1 VQIEGPGFAGA
12 FLLCYAPAMSKTID
26 KLTRVMPS
34 ATPTE
39 AELAAWADLPRDEQV
54 RRYQEMFRHP
64 DCNNFTTDTPDDI
77 LAAARQRVAAR
88 RHG

>member
-1 VQIEGPGFAGA
+1 
-12 FLLCYAPAMSKTID
+12 MSQTTD
-26 KLTRVMPS
+26 KPTRVLPS

-39 AELAAWADLPRDEQV
+39 ADLAAWAALPRDEQV
-54 RRYQEMFRHP
+54 RRYRELFERA
-64 DCNNFTTDTPDDI
+64 DCNTFTADSPEDI

>member
-1 VQIEGPGFAGA
+1 MTP
-12 FLLCYAPAMSKTID
+12 MSQT
-26 KLTRVMPS
+26 TRKSTRTMPS

-39 AELAAWADLPRDEQV
+39 AELTEWAALPRDEQV
-54 RRYQEMFRHP
+54 RRYQELFEHP
-64 DCNNFTTDTPDDI
+64 DCNTFTADTPDDI

>member
-1 VQIEGPGFAGA
+1 MPQ
-12 FLLCYAPAMSKTID
+12 TTD
-26 KLTRVMPS
+26 KSIRMVPS
-34 ATPTE
+34 ATPTDT
-39 AELAAWADLPRDEQV
+39 ELAEWAALPRDEQV

-64 DCNNFTTDTPDDI
+64 DCNTFTTDTADDI

>member
-1 VQIEGPGFAGA
+1 MAGSGYNR
-12 FLLCYAPAMSKTID
+12 LMSQTTD
-26 KLTRVMPS
+26 KPTRVMPS

-39 AELAAWADLPRDEQV
+39 AELAAWADLPQDEQV

-64 DCNNFTTDTPDDI
+64 DCNTFSTDTPDEI
-77 LAAARQRVAAR
+77 LAAARMRGTAR

>member
-1 VQIEGPGFAGA
+1 MKGPGFAGA
-12 FLLCYAPAMSKTID
+12 FPLCYMTPMSQT
-26 KLTRVMPS
+26 TRKSTRTMPS

-39 AELAAWADLPRDEQV
+39 AELTEWAALPRDEQV
-54 RRYQEMFRHP
+54 RRYQELFGHP
-64 DCNNFTTDTPDDI
+64 DCNTFTADTPDDI

>member
-1 VQIEGPGFAGA
+1 
-12 FLLCYAPAMSKTID
+12 MSQTTD
-26 KLTRVMPS
+26 KPTRVMPS

-77 LAAARQRVAAR
+77 LAAARQRVR
-88 RHG
+88 RSTSWHWAIDVSAFNHT